1 MSKAREQFAKKMKY
15 MVKSDNDITMPTEVD
30 IANYFPDVSTAVN
43 NIKNLANMR
52 IDTCR
57 KEGLT
62 YAKNNGLARA
72 YSPLEI
78 PTIQEL
84 NDFLSAY

>member
-15 MVKSDNDITMPTEVD
+15 MVKSDNDITMPTEAN
-30 IANYFPDVSTAVN
+30 IADYFPDMSTAVN

-52 IDTCR
+52 IDTC
-57 KEGLT
+57 
-62 YAKNNGLARA
+62 AKNNGLARA